1 MIVDVT
7 GIILT
12 PGNHGKDCLGNGSH
26 FGKSGKRIECC
37 CGECDYLICCTEKD
51 ISNLCHSCLDL
62 QCPKNSKF
70 LYSYIKER
78 MKIMNLTS
86 DSLNVFIDEMLSRAE
101 LRRTKADSYYADLL
115 KKWKTTREALESSMA
130 DSNKTTEEIFSLL
143 ETYFDLDVKMMAE
156 YDRTI
161 YIQAWADCIRLLT
174 QYGWIDYKDLVLEY
188 K

>member
-1 MIVDVT
+1 
-7 GIILT
+7 
-12 PGNHGKDCLGNGSH
+12 
-26 FGKSGKRIECC
+26 
-37 CGECDYLICCTEKD
+37 
-51 ISNLCHSCLDL
+51 
-62 QCPKNSKF
+62 
-70 LYSYIKER
+70 
-78 MKIMNLTS
+78 MNLTS

-174 QYGWIDYKDLVLEY
+174 QYGWIDYKDFFKNKSIFGGRVHDRKNIQNFAMTRPSPVALARPQRSH
-188 K
+188 